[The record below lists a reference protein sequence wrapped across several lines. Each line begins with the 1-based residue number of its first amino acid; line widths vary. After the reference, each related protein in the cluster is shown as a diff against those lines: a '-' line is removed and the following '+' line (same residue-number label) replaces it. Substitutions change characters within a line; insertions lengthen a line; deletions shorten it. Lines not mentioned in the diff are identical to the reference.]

1 MRTRRIASTMVA
13 GMAMTLL
20 MATLAS
26 AQERQPVRMITYEL
40 TLTDGSRLYGTIEQQ
55 DETVI
60 VFRSVAGV
68 VITTPRADVR
78 SLREVAGTIAEG
90 EFRPGDP
97 NTTRLFFGP
106 TGRSLPKGRV
116 YLGMYKG
123 LMPFVQVGVTDRFSI
138 GGGTPLVFGFDE
150 GDRPFW
156 VTPKL
161 QLLDNGRTQVAVG
174 ALQGFVDGESGGIAY
189 GVVTTGRIDASV
201 TVGAGIGYSSDGGA
215 GAVAMIGGER
225 QVSRHVTFVTE
236 SYVFKG
242 AGIVSGGVRF
252 FGERLSADVGLAA
265 PIGAGELYA
274 FPVVNF
280 VYIF

>member
-116 YLGMYKG
+116 YFGMYEG

-189 GVVTTGRIDASV
+189 GRRHHRPHRRLRHRRRRHRLLERRRGRRGRDDRRRAP
-201 TVGAGIGYSSDGGA
+201 GQPPRDFRH
-215 GAVAMIGGER
+215 GELR
-225 QVSRHVTFVTE
+225 LAREPE
-236 SYVFKG
+236 SYPAVCG
-242 AGIVSGGVRF
+242 S
-252 FGERLSADVGLAA
+252 SANGCPPMWGWLRRSVPASSMRSRS
-265 PIGAGELYA
+265 
-274 FPVVNF
+274 
-280 VYIF
+280 